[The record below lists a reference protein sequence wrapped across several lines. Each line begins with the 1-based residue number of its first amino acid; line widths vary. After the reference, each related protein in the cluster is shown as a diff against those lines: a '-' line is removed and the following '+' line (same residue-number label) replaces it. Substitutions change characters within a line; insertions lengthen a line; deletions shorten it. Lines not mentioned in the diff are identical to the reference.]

1 MSEINIYV
9 CTVLCRNQKWEMK
22 IIIYGKTNKQTK
34 QPANSI
40 RITLLGGALWK
51 KTICFN
57 NWSQPNHKSSL
68 LNHDLIFK
76 IKEPKQQFLW
86 PPPPSF
92 LLLVALFFMNS
103 SSHLFLVVASQTR
116 KSGSIFLSSWLPQLL
131 QLRSKTTS
139 NENPTPACVLT
150 TLGCTFMERHCSGK
164 KSVLL
169 CLWLLHRGEIVSWL
183 TRKAKLKVHQ
193 RPYPLHKWILSSD
206 SILSAFMFVVI
217 FVCLFLSP
225 VFCFRSWPQTLLCSR
240 GSP

>member
-116 KSGSIFLSSWLPQLL
+116 KSGQHLSFILV
-131 QLRSKTTS
+131 TS
-139 NENPTPACVLT
+139 AITAQVQNYEQW
-150 TLGCTFMERHCSGK
+150 
-164 KSVLL
+164 KS
-169 CLWLLHRGEIVSWL
+169 
-183 TRKAKLKVHQ
+183 
-193 RPYPLHKWILSSD
+193 YPS
-206 SILSAFMFVVI
+206 
-217 FVCLFLSP
+217 
-225 VFCFRSWPQTLLCSR
+225 LCSYNAR
-240 GSP
+240 MHLHGKALQRKKISTAVPLAPPQRWDCFMVDTKSQTQSSPKTIPITQMNSFLWFYTECFYVCCYFCLSVFEPCLLF